1 MEKNKAIEFFKGDIF
16 ATVTTGIVIEE
27 ASDGSS
33 LCRLEIEPRHLNQMK
48 NVMGGAIY
56 TLADFAVAVAANTD
70 DTTSVSLSG
79 SINYLAPA
87 KGKTLF
93 AKADTVK
100 SGRSVSVYECTVTD
114 ELGTKVAY
122 AVFNSFNIRKDG

>member
-1 MEKNKAIEFFKGDIF
+1 MKKEKAIEFFKGDIF
-16 ATVTTGIVIEE
+16 ATQTTGIVIED
-27 ASDGSS
+27 ADDGYSK
-33 LCRLEIEPRHLNQMK
+33 CRLDIDKRHLNQMK

-70 DTTSVSLSG
+70 DTVSVSLSG

-87 KGKTLF
+87 KGKTLY
-93 AKADTVK
+93 AAVNTVK
-100 SGRSVSVYECTVTD
+100 NGRSVSVYECTVTD

-122 AVFNSFNIRKDG
+122 AVFNSFNLRKDG